1 MVGLSIAFW
10 APSVTVYTLGK
21 LCVIVYPDFVNYI
34 ITMLHLSNSLVNPI
48 IYSLRMPI
56 FMKTFR
62 QLKNKFKI
70 PKRSKKY
77 TVSNEAL

>member
-1 MVGLSIAFW
+1 MVGVSIAFW

-62 QLKNKFKI
+62 QLKNKFKN
-70 PKRSKKY
+70 SKAIEK
-77 TVSNEAL
+77 VHC